1 MGETEDVQET
11 DVRDRGCAG
20 NQNSRQEK
28 KPGGKRVAG
37 KKEKR
42 GREKGKEQEKGKEGK
57 KKEKGKKKVA
67 AETRKG

>member
-28 KPGGKRVAG
+28 KPGGKRVG
-37 KKEKR
+37 RKKEKR
-42 GREKGKEQEKGKEGK
+42 GREKGKEGK

-67 AETRKG
+67 WATRKG